1 VKENPAAAAEHQ
13 LDWSI
18 HARRSE
24 WPTSAKLFLAE
35 AVSRAGAALWDLWDN
50 DLPGWLAHPK
60 VPKLPDADEA
70 FDRDTPIHGIHARF
84 APHIRK
90 IITAAEY
97 RALFEEEVPPT
108 VILRWELEEDEEI
121 TRPHWEEAV
130 RMSYEQAHEREFA
143 EKVIADVS
151 RLLGELVVS
160 GRVRTFVR
168 PLEGGQPQPMATSL
182 WELNARIRIATC
194 ALNLDDPFTHSL
206 PPTHHIFVEEEDLQR
221 ELASLPPDRKI
232 NPIPA
237 LCGSTLTRDEE
248 DAFVKELL
256 DWLSGM
262 MEKPPEGTPW
272 RHQNWRYER
281 FANAATDR
289 FGERYNESNFKRA
302 YRYAQAKF
310 PHFSKR
316 GRPPKDDPTIRD

>member
-1 VKENPAAAAEHQ
+1 MKEIPTTAAENQ
-13 LDWSI
+13 LDWSV
-18 HARRSE
+18 HVHRSE

-35 AVSRAGAALWDLWDN
+35 AVARAGAAIWDLWNN

-60 VPKLPDADEA
+60 VPKLPDPDAA
-70 FDRDTPIHGIHARF
+70 FDGDTPIREIHASF

-97 RALFEEEVPPT
+97 RALEDEVPPT
-108 VILRWELEEDEEI
+108 VILRWELEEDEEV

-143 EKVIADVS
+143 EKVIAHVT

-168 PLEGGQPQPMATSL
+168 PIEGGQPQPMPTPL
-182 WELNARIRIATC
+182 WELDARIRIATC
-194 ALNLDDPFTHSL
+194 ALNLEDPFTHNL

-232 NPIPA
+232 SPIPA
-237 LCGSTLTRDEE
+237 LWGSTFTQDEE
-248 DAFVKELL
+248 DAFVKEITH
-256 DWLSGM
+256 WLSGM
-262 MEKPPEGTPW
+262 MERRPEGTPW
-272 RHQNWRYER
+272 RYENWRYQR
-281 FANAATDR
+281 FANAGADY
-289 FGERYNESNFKRA
+289 FGERYNERNFKRA
-302 YRYAQAKF
+302 YRYARAKF
-310 PHFSKR
+310 PHFKRR